1 MSGAP
6 TSDLAAVLEHC
17 RAHRAALVRHLPLPP
32 DSLHRVLRCTRCQQ
46 WNLDT
51 RVYEGFLQVGDGGQR
66 PCWSLDEL
74 RAFAESQ
81 HRALHRVDRLDPCR
95 CGAPAISLS
104 MTAARF
110 LHAMPGSG
118 AELVVEVHYVDER
131 AVAVRFGRGVLGG
144 AVSFFEDA
152 TEEAIHAVFG
162 VPLTVWGAWRR
173 VVASEDGGVAA
184 LEEGLALAAFPLGAE
199 GFRAEFEDALRAD
212 PELRAYGLSPRVTAD
227 PSWQWLRAD
236 ANLAA
241 RPDTVLV
248 MMLRHDVLASRV
260 ALLTAARGLG
270 ARREG
275 DTVWVE
281 DGLAR
286 WPVELPTVAE
296 EGLRRGFSL
305 STMAAA
311 AVAHALDRVETL
323 RTFIGA
329 IEQMRPGVTFSLD
342 GMNLVPSREGV
353 TGRPIDLRTAP
364 FGAIPDPETLERDL
378 RFYLQEAP
386 AWSDPWRVCP
396 CGAARAV
403 TLHRWHRDDLAEL
416 GARSTELAVAGD
428 DPASGD
434 TVRVFSVSCDRH
446 VEHALGPLR
455 AAHPR
460 GLDALAAQAALDLD
474 RQRFVLKVA
483 PYVDAAGRAAALVE
497 SAHLLDATA
506 HPALLAGLVA
516 SALGRSVAATVTT
529 LSRELAVVA
538 EADVGGELVARLE
551 EVGRVLWTVQRGRPP
566 TPVRA
571 VFVSEAETASA
582 GVFERA
588 ENGPAEKLADA
599 GV

>member
-6 TSDLAAVLEHC
+6 ADTLAAVLEHC
-17 RAHRAALVRHLPLPP
+17 RAHRAALTRHLALAP
-32 DSLHRVLRCTRCQQ
+32 DSLHRVLRCSRCQQ
-46 WNLDT
+46 WSLDT
-51 RVYEGFLQVGDGGQR
+51 RVYEGFLQIGDGGQR

-74 RAFAESQ
+74 RAFVEAQ

-110 LHAMPGSG
+110 IHAMPGSG
-118 AELVVEVHYVDER
+118 AELVVEVHYEAE
-131 AVAVRFGRGVLGG
+131 AVASVRFGRAVLGG
-144 AVSFFEDA
+144 AVSFMEEA
-152 TEEAIHAVFG
+152 SEEAIHAVFG

-173 VVASEDGGVAA
+173 VVALAEGGLAA
-184 LEEGLALAAFPLGAE
+184 LEEGLALAAFPQGAE

-227 PSWQWLRAD
+227 PSWGWLRAD
-236 ANLAA
+236 PHLAA

-248 MMLRHDVLASRV
+248 MMLRHDVLAARI
-260 ALLTAARGLG
+260 AWLTAARGVG
-270 ARREG
+270 ARRDG
-275 DTVWVE
+275 DTLWVE

-323 RTFIGA
+323 RTFVGA
-329 IEQMRPGVTFSLD
+329 IEQMRPGVTFTLD
-342 GMNLVPSREGV
+342 GMNLVPAREGV
-353 TGRPIDLRTAP
+353 AGRPIDLRAAP
-364 FGAIPDPETLERDL
+364 FGAIPDPETLDRDL

-403 TLHRWHRDDLAEL
+403 ALHRWRRADLADL
-416 GARSTELAVAGD
+416 GARSTELVFAGGA
-428 DPASGD
+428 PSEED
-434 TVRVFSVSCDRH
+434 TVLVFAVSCDRH
-446 VEHALGPLR
+446 VEYALDPLR
-455 AAHPR
+455 AARPR
-460 GLDALAAQAALDLD
+460 GVEALAAQAALDLD

-483 PYVDAAGRAAALVE
+483 PYVDAAGRSAALVE
-497 SAHLLDATA
+497 AAGLIDATA
-506 HPALLAGLVA
+506 HPALVAGLVA
-516 SALGRSVAATVTT
+516 SALGRPLAATVTT

-538 EADVGGELVARLE
+538 EADVAAELVARLE
-551 EVGRVLWTVQRGRPP
+551 EVGRVLWTIQRGSAP

-571 VFVSEAETASA
+571 VVSSAAEAASA

-588 ENGPAEKLADA
+588 ENGPAEGMARA